1 MGKDREIEGVNKWSD
16 PYTTKKG

>member
-1 MGKDREIEGVNKWSD
+1 MGKDREIEGDNKWSD